1 MQVPRTDKQPTKQTA
16 PNVGGGRRGRGSRRG
31 MDATPGT
38 YRSQRLA
45 VAETRCRLF
54 RKFAEQSLTLHASQ
68 RLAVAETRCDLSGAM
83 HQIDEKPRRND
94 SRSLRLV
101 AGPSRFLIETLIL
114 GRNDSRSLRLVAG
127 ATPPRSPAARAL
139 EATPPPRAVH
149 HRRRGWRSHRGTRS
163 SRTHSAAP
171 AGRHRTAR
179 HAAHHVGARWSLVA
193 APGGRRWR
201 SR

>member
-38 YRSQRLA
+38 YR
-45 VAETRCRLF
+45 
-54 RKFAEQSLTLHASQ
+54 SQ